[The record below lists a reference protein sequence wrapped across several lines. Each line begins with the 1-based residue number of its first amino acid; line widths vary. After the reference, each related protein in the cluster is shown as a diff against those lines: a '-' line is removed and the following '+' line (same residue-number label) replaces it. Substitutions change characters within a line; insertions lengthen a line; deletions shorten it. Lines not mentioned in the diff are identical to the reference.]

1 MNQLKGKNNTNQTN
15 LPYSRSNQLETK
27 HSLENYNIL
36 SENDEYCFE
45 LEQSTYSNNSIKNS
59 NNSKQNS
66 NSHTIQMISEL
77 SDLNINNEENYQLPL
92 KYINHLQVNENNKEI
107 NKEENIK
114 NYKMNLEK
122 KNKIFDIENNI
133 DNNNSLN
140 NSKNYSYNYEINN
153 NNENNNN
160 LDNEWN
166 IPKITFSEISQ
177 VSKVISS
184 EGNEGIIEKDDSN
197 NNINSINMIKEN
209 LKIKKRLNKNQRENI
224 LDNDKNNRN
233 YPLHKK
239 NLDSKLSTE
248 DACKTIN
255 LLSSQYSNMDV
266 LKQTINN
273 CLLKSGYRDI
283 IENSQKFVT
292 KSSSFD
298 YLNENSNTKPEN
310 EKIKKNLIM
319 QMVLFNNMKNEMEIL
334 KKENEGMANRI
345 ELLKKEQINY
355 EKKKEEIMTEN
366 NKRMNEINYLKNII
380 KKYKNYYKDY
390 EFLKRENKNFIKK
403 NEQLIKN
410 NNKMI
415 Y

>member
-1 MNQLKGKNNTNQTN
+1 MNQLKGKNNTNQAN

-59 NNSKQNS
+59 NNSQQNS

-77 SDLNINNEENYQLPL
+77 SDLNINNEENNQLPL

-224 LDNDKNNRN
+224 LGNDKNNRN

-239 NLDSKLSTE
+239 NIDSKLSTE

-283 IENSQKFVT
+283 IENSQKFLT
-292 KSSSFD
+292 
-298 YLNENSNTKPEN
+298 
-310 EKIKKNLIM
+310 
-319 QMVLFNNMKNEMEIL
+319 
-334 KKENEGMANRI
+334 
-345 ELLKKEQINY
+345 
-355 EKKKEEIMTEN
+355 
-366 NKRMNEINYLKNII
+366 II
-380 KKYKNYYKDY
+380 ID
-390 EFLKRENKNFIKK
+390 
-403 NEQLIKN
+403 
-410 NNKMI
+410 
-415 Y
+415 